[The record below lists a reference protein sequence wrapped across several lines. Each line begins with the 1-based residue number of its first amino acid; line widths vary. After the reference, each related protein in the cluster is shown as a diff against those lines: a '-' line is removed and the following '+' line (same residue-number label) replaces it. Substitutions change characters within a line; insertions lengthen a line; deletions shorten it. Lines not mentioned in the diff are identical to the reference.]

1 MSLLL
6 AALLLLGSDPDPL
19 RHPVPVELYQMPI
32 VQAHSR
38 CVTKTAPVLSADP
51 AERRSSVDAVI
62 SACRL
67 AMEARLDRGELSP
80 RGAPLSAGKRRATE
94 IALDRIEAQMRAA
107 LMNVEPLTARQVDL
121 ARPGVELSE
130 RSASDAPGVVVLD
143 PVAPFWQLYV
153 ACVTRRIN
161 AGEPIGWSHHAEV
174 ARRAIAACG
183 DEKAKLM
190 AQSDTALANAP
201 DYRDSEKRRA
211 AIQSSFD
218 GFDAMMIN
226 FPRPGAPD
234 RPQGQQ
240 PRARTNDAQ
249 D

>member
-6 AALLLLGSDPDPL
+6 AALLLSGRDPDPL
-19 RHPVPVELYQMPI
+19 RHPVPVEPYQMPI
-32 VQAHSR
+32 VQAHSQ
-38 CVTKTAPVLSADP
+38 CVTKTPPVLSGDP
-51 AERRSSVDAVI
+51 AQRRSNVDAVI
-62 SACRL
+62 AACRVV
-67 AMEARLDRGELSP
+67 MEARLDRGELSP
-80 RGAPLSAGKRRATE
+80 GGAPLSAGKRRATE
-94 IALDRIEAQMRAA
+94 IVLGRIEAQMRAS
-107 LMNVEPLTARQVDL
+107 LMNVEPLTARQVEL

-130 RSASDAPGVVVLD
+130 RSASDGPGVVVLD

-153 ACVTRRIN
+153 DCVTRRIN
-161 AGEPIGWSHHAEV
+161 ADDPIGSSQHAKA
-174 ARRAIAACG
+174 ARRAVAACG
-183 DEKAKLM
+183 GEKATLM

-201 DYRDSEKRRA
+201 DYRDPEKRRA

-226 FPRPGAPD
+226 FPRTGPPD
-234 RPQGQQ
+234 RPQGKQ